1 MLNVTCVPLPQ
12 RDRVENFISQP
23 AVFIRRRVL
32 EDGFVDES
40 FHYTMDHELWLRL
53 ASKHSFGRIDK
64 VLAIDRHQA
73 QRKTFHWPEQANEEV
88 LRLVEMYGIPQGGTW
103 PVETRLRRISYRF
116 RGAPT
121 AFRLRQDRKAFDWSL
136 DGRVQ
141 LLVRQLLVKRRFMAT
156 GEIRP
161 I

>member
-1 MLNVTCVPLPQ
+1 
-12 RDRVENFISQP
+12 
-23 AVFIRRRVL
+23 
-32 EDGFVDES
+32 
-40 FHYTMDHELWLRL
+40 MDHELWLRL
-53 ASKHSFGRIDK
+53 AAKHSFGRIDK

-73 QRKTFHWPEQANEEV
+73 QRKVYQWPDEADQEV
-88 LRLVEMYGIPQGGTW
+88 LRLVEMYGIPRPRSVAIEG
-103 PVETRLRRISYRF
+103 RLRRIVYRF

-141 LLVRQLLVKRRFMAT
+141 LLVRQLVIKRRFMAT
-156 GEIRP
+156 GELGP